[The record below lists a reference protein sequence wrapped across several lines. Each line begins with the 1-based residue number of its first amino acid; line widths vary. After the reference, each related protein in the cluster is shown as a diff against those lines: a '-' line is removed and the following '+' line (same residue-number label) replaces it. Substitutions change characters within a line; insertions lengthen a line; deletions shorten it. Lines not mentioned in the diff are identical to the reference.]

1 MNQTQSNKSSDFID
15 KLTSIVESNIDDE
28 QFGVSELSDAVGMS
42 RSNVLRKVKKATGL
56 SVSLFIRNIRL
67 KHAHEL
73 LQNSDITVS
82 EVSYQVGF
90 ASTSYFTKCYKE
102 HYGYPPGET
111 IEQLQNENISEEK
124 PKGSKMF
131 AITGLLVIVASALIY
146 FGFSLSSEDAKKEE
160 VPYGKSIAVL
170 PFVNNSGDMS
180 NTYFVNGLMVSVLN
194 DLQKIEDLK
203 VVSRTS
209 VEKFRENS
217 KTIPEIAEELKVSY
231 LVEGSGQKVNDK
243 ILLSIQLL
251 DAANDEPIWSQRFE
265 RDAVDIFDLQ
275 KEISNIITKRIE
287 VMVTPEEIE
296 RINKRPTQ
304 DLIAYD
310 FFLQGYDELNFGN
323 REGLEKSIKSFTKAV
338 KQDTTFARAYAGIA
352 MAYYYLDVFQRD
364 KTHQEDLN
372 FYADKALFYDDELAQ
387 SLIAKSMYYMSLG
400 NCKSAIPFLEK
411 ALKYNPN
418 SALALN
424 FLSDIYATCVPDA
437 GQYLRHALKG
447 LEVNIAANDS
457 SSTSFNYM
465 HVSNALVQ
473 NGFVQEAVHYI
484 DKSIGYDP
492 NNLFSDY
499 VKAYILYA
507 RDKDLP
513 KTRERLRATLDRD
526 TTRLDVLQELAKV
539 CYYLRDYESSYNYFK
554 AFDDARERYNMD
566 IFKNIDGEIAFV
578 YAQMG
583 KMRESQEF
591 MVRFKDYVDK
601 NPTVAKNVELAMYYS
616 YIGETE
622 KALDHFEI
630 YANDDDVHYWSLL
643 FLDREPLL
651 DNIRLTPRFKEI
663 FETMRSKFWQRHKR
677 IKEEIAPI
685 ELL

>member
-1 MNQTQSNKSSDFID
+1 MTEANNRHNDFIE
-15 KLTSIVESNIDDE
+15 KLTEIVELNISDE
-28 QFGVSELSDAVGMS
+28 QFGVSELSEAVGMS

-73 LQNSDITVS
+73 LQQSDVSVS
-82 EVSYQVGF
+82 EVCYAVGF
-90 ASTSYFTKCYKE
+90 GSTSYFTKCYKE

-111 IEQLQNENISEEK
+111 IAQLQSETSSEEK
-124 PKGSKMF
+124 QNISKKF
-131 AITGLLVIVASALIY
+131 AITGLLVIVAAALIY
-146 FGFSLSSEDAKKEE
+146 FGFTFTEEPTNKEAI
-160 VPYGKSIAVL
+160 PYGKSIAVL
-170 PFVNNSGDMS
+170 PFVNNSGDSS

-203 VVSRTS
+203 VISRTS
-209 VEKFRENS
+209 VEKFRNNT
-217 KTIPEIAEELKVSY
+217 KTIPEIGEELKVSY
-231 LVEGSGQKVNDK
+231 VVEGSGQKVNDK

-265 RDAVDIFDLQ
+265 RDAVDVFDLQ

-287 VMVTPEEIE
+287 VMVTPEEIA
-296 RINKRPTQ
+296 RINKQPTQ

-310 FFLQGYDELNFGN
+310 YFLQGYDELHFGN
-323 REGLEKSIKSFTKAV
+323 RESLEKSISSFTKAV
-338 KQDTTFARAYAGIA
+338 EQDTTFARAYAGIA
-352 MAYYYLDVFQRD
+352 MAYYYLDIFQRD
-364 KTHQEDLN
+364 KLHQEDLN

-400 NCKSAIPFLEK
+400 NCKSAIPFLKK

-418 SALALN
+418 SAIALN

-437 GQYLRHALKG
+437 GNYLRHTLKG

-465 HVSNALVQ
+465 HLSNALVQ
-473 NGFVQEAVHYI
+473 NGFVQEAEHYI
-484 DKSIGYDP
+484 NKSLSYNP

-513 KTRERLRATLDRD
+513 KTRERLRATLDKD

-539 CYYLRDYESSYNYFK
+539 CYYLRDFESSYAYFK

-583 KMRESQEF
+583 KVRESQEF
-591 MVRFKDYVDK
+591 MVRFKEYVDN

-630 YANDDDVHYWSLL
+630 YANDEDVHYWSLL

-651 DNIRLTPRFKEI
+651 DNIRTTPRFKEI
-663 FETMRSKFWQRHKR
+663 FETMRSKFWQRHR
-677 IKEEIAPI
+677 RLKEEISPI

>member
-1 MNQTQSNKSSDFID
+1 MSQTNNTSNDFID
-15 KLTSIVESNIDDE
+15 KLTSIVEANISDE
-28 QFGVSELSDAVGMS
+28 HFGVSELSESVGMS

-67 KHAHEL
+67 NHAHEL
-73 LQNSDITVS
+73 LQNSEITVS
-82 EVSYQVGF
+82 EVSYAVGF
-90 ASTSYFTKCYKE
+90 GSTSYFTKCYKE
-102 HYGYPPGET
+102 LFGYPPGET
-111 IEQLQNENISEEK
+111 LEQLKTEDATEEK
-124 PKGSKMF
+124 QSLSRKF
-131 AITGLLVIVASALIY
+131 AFTGLLVIIATILIY
-146 FGFSLSSEDAKKEE
+146 FSYSLSNEDSEDTTI
-160 VPYGKSIAVL
+160 PYGKSIAVL
-170 PFVNNSGDMS
+170 PFVNNSSDMS

-203 VVSRTS
+203 VISRTS
-209 VEKFRENS
+209 VEKYRDNT
-217 KTIPEIAEELKVSY
+217 KTIPEIGEELKVSY
-231 LVEGSGQKVNDK
+231 LVEGSGQKVDDK

-265 RDAVDIFDLQ
+265 RDAVDVFDLQ

-287 VMVTPEEIE
+287 VIVTPEEIE

-310 FFLQGYDELNFGN
+310 YFLQGYDELNFGN
-323 REGLEKSIKSFTKAV
+323 REGLEKSISSFTKAV
-338 KQDTTFARAYAGIA
+338 EQDTTFARAYAGIA
-352 MAYYYLDVFQRD
+352 MAYYYLDIFQRD
-364 KTHQEDLN
+364 KKYQEDIN

-387 SLIAKSMYYMSLG
+387 SLISKSMYYMSLG
-400 NCKSAIPFLEK
+400 NCKSAIPFLER
-411 ALKYNPN
+411 ALTYNPN
-418 SALALN
+418 SAIALN
-424 FLSDIYATCVPDA
+424 FLSDIYATCVPDTRN
-437 GQYLRHALKG
+437 YLRHALKG
-447 LEVNIAANDS
+447 LKVNIAANDS
-457 SSTSFNYM
+457 TSTSFNYM

-473 NGFVQEAVHYI
+473 NGFVQEAEYYI
-484 DKSIGYDP
+484 NKSLSYNP
-492 NNLFSDY
+492 NNIFSDY

-513 KTRERLRATLDRD
+513 KTRERLRATLDKD

-583 KMRESQEF
+583 KTRESQEF
-591 MVRFKDYVDK
+591 MLRFKDYVDN
-601 NPTVAKNVELAMYYS
+601 NPTVAKNVELAMYYA

-630 YANDDDVHYWSLL
+630 YANDEDVHYWSLL

-651 DNIRLTPRFKEI
+651 DNISSTPRFKEI
-663 FETMRSKFWQRHKR
+663 FETMSTKFWDRHKR
-677 IKEEIAPI
+677 LKEEITPI

>member
-1 MNQTQSNKSSDFID
+1 MSQTNNTSNDFID
-15 KLTSIVESNIDDE
+15 KLTSIVEANISDE
-28 QFGVSELSDAVGMS
+28 HFGVSELSESVGMS

-67 KHAHEL
+67 NHAHEL
-73 LQNSDITVS
+73 LQNSEITVS
-82 EVSYQVGF
+82 EVSYAVGF
-90 ASTSYFTKCYKE
+90 GSTSYFTKCYKE
-102 HYGYPPGET
+102 LFGYPPGET
-111 IEQLQNENISEEK
+111 LEQLKTEDATEEK
-124 PKGSKMF
+124 QSLSRKF
-131 AITGLLVIVASALIY
+131 AFTGLLVIIVTILIY
-146 FGFSLSSEDAKKEE
+146 FSYSLSNEDSEDTTI
-160 VPYGKSIAVL
+160 PYGKSIAVL
-170 PFVNNSGDMS
+170 PFVNNSSDMS

-203 VVSRTS
+203 VISRTS
-209 VEKFRENS
+209 VEKYRDNT
-217 KTIPEIAEELKVSY
+217 KTIPEIGEELKVSY
-231 LVEGSGQKVNDK
+231 LVEGSGQKVDDK

-265 RDAVDIFDLQ
+265 RNAVDVFDLQ
-275 KEISNIITKRIE
+275 KEISSIITKRIE
-287 VMVTPEEIE
+287 VIVTPEEIE

-310 FFLQGYDELNFGN
+310 YFLQGYDELNFGN
-323 REGLEKSIKSFTKAV
+323 REGLEKSITSFTKAV
-338 KQDTTFARAYAGIA
+338 EQDTTFARAYAGIA
-352 MAYYYLDVFQRD
+352 MAYYYLDIFQRD
-364 KTHQEDLN
+364 KKYQEDIN

-387 SLIAKSMYYMSLG
+387 SLISKSMYYMSLG
-400 NCKSAIPFLEK
+400 NCKSAIPFLER
-411 ALKYNPN
+411 ALTYNPN
-418 SALALN
+418 SAIALN
-424 FLSDIYATCVPDA
+424 FLSDIYATCVPDTRN
-437 GQYLRHALKG
+437 YLRHALKG
-447 LEVNIAANDS
+447 LKVNIAANDS
-457 SSTSFNYM
+457 TSTSFNYM

-473 NGFVQEAVHYI
+473 NGFVQEAEYYI
-484 DKSIGYDP
+484 NKSLSYNP
-492 NNLFSDY
+492 NNIFSDY

-513 KTRERLRATLDRD
+513 KTRERLRATLDKD

-583 KMRESQEF
+583 KTRESQEF
-591 MVRFKDYVDK
+591 MLRFKDYVDN
-601 NPTVAKNVELAMYYS
+601 NPTVAKNVELAMYYA

-630 YANDDDVHYWSLL
+630 YANDEDVHYWSLL

-651 DNIRLTPRFKEI
+651 DNISSTPRFKEI
-663 FETMRSKFWQRHKR
+663 FETMSTKFWDRHKR
-677 IKEEIAPI
+677 LKEEITPI